1 MKRCIMLAVW
11 TMSMI
16 GGLVRAEPVSMRT
29 GVWETTSESMDIKF
43 EPASGPEVK
52 PPPPERSRIC
62 INDGAAMARGWGDAS
77 IAGRL
82 LAGSS
87 IVHVVSDD
95 KNGIVSHSV
104 NMQSLSFSMVSP
116 WVRLRAQGASM
127 LIGNRMVL
135 RGDFRRRLE
144 REVDIFSW
152 NISPDGTR
160 RGISGRSTGVM
171 ERIGRCP
178 FGTASE
184 PIVPLPANPK
194 SAPAP

>member
-29 GVWETTSESMDIKF
+29 GVWETTSKSTDIKF

-127 LIGNRMVL
+127 LIGSRMVL

-144 REVDIFSW
+144 REIDIFSW

-160 RGISGRSTGVM
+160 RGISSRSTDVM

-178 FGTASE
+178 FGTASA
-184 PIVPLPANPK
+184 PIVPLPAPTK
-194 SAPAP
+194 SRTP

>member
-1 MKRCIMLAVW
+1 
-11 TMSMI
+11 MI

-116 WVRLRAQGASM
+116 WVRLRAQGAST
-127 LIGNRMVL
+127 LIGSRMVL

-144 REVDIFSW
+144 REIDIFSW